1 MGIGQSPVLAQ
12 NRPLEFIASGGFVSV
27 MCLENRLASQDLD
40 YFLHPTAFGHRLETV
55 RQELSRIITAT
66 AQRLRYVQDWANDN
80 VRFFLPLLNNPSDL
94 FERSKLQ
101 DVVLY
106 RDHNLI
112 IYAVLWEWVLVR
124 KLKRLQMEGQPPRR
138 EDWNDCVS
146 ICMRLNRQ
154 RPGIL
159 QLPMLRQFDHTSR
172 EPPVLDTTIASLGRL
187 LQRFMGSNPFP
198 TASSLLPAPDPS
210 GNVNDE
216 SEEEEDDDN
225 NDDEEDDDDDED
237 AEEQETETVGEDG
250 GEEDEGEDC
259 DNDVEDEDE
268 DEDEEVVDEQRLQST
283 ISGMRHL
290 LLNGHPAAQVP
301 TITVQMFV
309 SRGVTQSDATSL
321 VRRAVHRMQSGR

>member
-12 NRPLEFIASGGFVSV
+12 SRPLEFIASGGFVSV
-27 MCLENRLASQDLD
+27 MCLENRPASQDLD

-66 AQRLRYVQDWANDN
+66 AHRLRYVQDWANDN
-80 VRFFLPLLNNPSDL
+80 VRYFLPLLNNPSDL

-101 DVVLY
+101 NVVLY

-112 IYAVLWEWVLVR
+112 IYAVLWEWVLIR
-124 KLKRLQMEGQPPRR
+124 KLKRLQMEGQPQRR
-138 EDWNDCVS
+138 EDWNDCIS

-159 QLPMLRQFDHTSR
+159 QLPMLRQFDHTGR

-198 TASSLLPAPDPS
+198 TASSLLPEPGPS

-216 SEEEEDDDN
+216 SEEEEEDDDAD
-225 NDDEEDDDDDED
+225 DDEE
-237 AEEQETETVGEDG
+237 EEETETARADG
-250 GEEDEGEDC
+250 GEGNEEDDR

-268 DEDEEVVDEQRLQST
+268 DEDEDIVDEQRLQST
-283 ISGMRHL
+283 ISGMQHL
-290 LLNGHPAAQVP
+290 LRNGHPAAQVP
-301 TITVQMFV
+301 AITVQMFV
-309 SRGVTQSDATSL
+309 SRGVAQSDATSL
-321 VRRAVHRMQSGR
+321 VRRAVQRMQSGR